1 MQEQQNNN
9 YNNQTQDNYLSQV
22 QQNSQIGRDANTH
35 RRNVGLERKNNGS
48 PKSSDSRQKP
58 LSKNQRNIDN
68 NEQNLRN
75 AADVAIAT
83 NNPYGVAAG
92 KAFKAADKITG
103 GRSTKALAKAINTAN
118 KTSMAARLTQK
129 ALNRMNES
137 GMGDKL
143 GKAARAKNKFS
154 GDKNI
159 SDGKKASDSSPND
172 NEQQQS
178 EEIESNGGS
187 IDLFAKIK
195 KYKWPII
202 VAISFF
208 SITFYLCIMMAT
220 IADGTAAAGAFS
232 NEATNSGSEND
243 WDKTAEDRINTD
255 DENKT
260 DNDVE
265 GGIIEESYLTDNIP
279 SSVKFVAKEKL
290 FNSDDIADYYGV
302 EIACG
307 GKKSKKCTT
316 GTEYK
321 FYLKMY
327 DIYFLYKNQYG
338 VSLDLP
344 LIMATLNYGNDQMPV
359 VFKQNLN
366 DYSRDD
372 VKSDIYQGDLSWEF
386 DYKNLAGYTYLN
398 ANDFRYDM
406 QILAK
411 NMVTKKISY
420 KCGDAAKEAK
430 DIETSKYSSELKCD
444 SGTYNEDSVTETYE
458 LDLDK
463 YDEFL
468 LEYIEHKYFMKGSK
482 VDKVESVPNSN
493 SLADTMIN
501 LAKTELN
508 NYKKGDEIKYQQF
521 IGFSSG
527 TPWCA
532 AFVNYVASNS
542 EYNGKK
548 VSDIVNI
555 HSASTGAYL
564 NYFLSGANNVK
575 FYYNDSCSYY
585 KGKNGNSTYTPK
597 EGDYMIYSNAASNC
611 SASLTP
617 GTCHDHIGIVEKTEN
632 GFVHTIEGNTGN
644 YGYLKRNQFSMGDCH
659 MVGFGS
665 WY

>member
-1 MQEQQNNN
+1 MQEQ
-9 YNNQTQDNYLSQV
+9 YNKTQDNNLSQV
-22 QQNSQIGRDANTH
+22 QQNSQIGRDANAQS
-35 RRNVGLERKNNGS
+35 RNAGLERKNNGS
-48 PKSSDSRQKP
+48 PKSSDGRRTPS
-58 LSKNQRNIDN
+58 SKNQRNIDN

-159 SDGKKASDSSPND
+159 NDGKKASDSSTND

-187 IDLFAKIK
+187 IDLFAKIM

-232 NEATNSGSEND
+232 NEATNSGSESD
-243 WDKTAEDRINTD
+243 WDKTAEDRINTN
-255 DENKT
+255 DEDKT

-420 KCGDAAKEAK
+420 KCGDTAKEAK

-463 YDEFL
+463 YDDFL
-468 LEYIEHKYFMKGSK
+468 LEYIEHKFYLKGSK
-482 VDKVESVPNSN
+482 VENITTKDDKKLDGLKFLNSGFYKKIVYFN
-493 SLADTMIN
+493 QGDYSGHQYGNISGATIASHGCGPTSLAIVLSSFKQANHDPI
-501 LAKTELN
+501 
-508 NYKKGDEIKYQQF
+508 EITKHVCS
-521 IGFSSG
+521 IGGCTSSG
-527 TPWCA
+527 TTRA
-532 AFVNYVASNS
+532 AIKQTVIDYGLKVDAEVND
-542 EYNGKK
+542 KQK
-548 VSDIVNI
+548 VLN
-555 HSASTGAYL
+555 ALSTGKAL
-564 NYFLSGANNVK
+564 VIAIMHAGHFTNSGHFIVLTGTTSDGKVTVADPGHRSNNKDWDFSIVYSEANT
-575 FYYNDSCSYY
+575 FW
-585 KGKNGNSTYTPK
+585 
-597 EGDYMIYSNAASNC
+597 I
-611 SASLTP
+611 
-617 GTCHDHIGIVEKTEN
+617 ITE
-632 GFVHTIEGNTGN
+632 
-644 YGYLKRNQFSMGDCH
+644 
-659 MVGFGS
+659 
-665 WY
+665 